1 MPGFKDPKYRLSLL
15 IEANAASYFKLK
27 STFIYHY
34 KNPRSLKNSA
44 KSTLSVPYKLNNI
57 AWMTAHLLATW
68 FTEYFKPTVENFCSE
83 KKKKKDPFQNILL
96 IDEAPDQLSSDE
108 DVQWD

>member
-1 MPGFKDPKYRLSLL
+1 MPGFKDPKDRLSLL

-34 KNPRSLKNSA
+34 KNPRSLKNNA

-68 FTEYFKPTVENFCSE
+68 FTEYFNTTVENFCSE
-83 KKKKKDPFQNILL
+83 KKKKDPFQNILL
-96 IDEAPDQLSSDE
+96 IDEGPDQLSSGE
-108 DVQWD
+108 DVQ